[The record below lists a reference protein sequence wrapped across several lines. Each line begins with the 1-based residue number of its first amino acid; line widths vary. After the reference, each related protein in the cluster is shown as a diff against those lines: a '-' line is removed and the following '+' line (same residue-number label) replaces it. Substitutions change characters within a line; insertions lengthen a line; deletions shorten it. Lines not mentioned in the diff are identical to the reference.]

1 MHKKKLIGITGGVG
15 AGKSSVLNILRT
27 DYHARIILAD
37 EVAHMLMEPGSEG
50 LSQVTKALG
59 TGFLLADG
67 SVDKKALA
75 ELMFHDKKVLDTI
88 NRIVHP
94 LVWAAIKKEA
104 AQAQEALIV
113 IEAAIF
119 DTAPEGYFD
128 EIWYVDTN
136 RENRIRRL
144 MERRG
149 YTREKC
155 ESIMSEQDTEEEY
168 RRMCQRVLDNNH
180 GREEMKA
187 QLREILD
194 HEIC

>member
-1 MHKKKLIGITGGVG
+1 
-15 AGKSSVLNILRT
+15 
-27 DYHARIILAD
+27 
-37 EVAHMLMEPGSEG
+37 
-50 LSQVTKALG
+50 
-59 TGFLLADG
+59 
-67 SVDKKALA
+67 
-75 ELMFHDKKVLDTI
+75 MFHDKKVLYTI

-144 MERRG
+144 MESRG

-155 ESIMSEQDTEEEY
+155 ESIMSEQATEEEY

>member
-1 MHKKKLIGITGGVG
+1 M
-15 AGKSSVLNILRT
+15 
-27 DYHARIILAD
+27 
-37 EVAHMLMEPGSEG
+37 
-50 LSQVTKALG
+50 
-59 TGFLLADG
+59 
-67 SVDKKALA
+67 DKKALA

-144 MERRG
+144 MESRG

-155 ESIMSEQDTEEEY
+155 ESIMSEQATEEEY